1 MIKQIRLKNCQS
13 FEDVTYTFAEDRLNV
28 IVAENDTG
36 KSILYKVLKLAG
48 KPDYYS
54 NAERRDLIRRGA
66 EFAQVTMLFTDGSF
80 GAMQIFKDKTVYS
93 WVEDLEHGVSW
104 WLEPPVELLDR
115 LGLLVS
121 PTESFI
127 ANIIDTDQGL
137 LLVDPRLASNYELV
151 KLIAT
156 CEDLDLIRER
166 VEPLIQEFRSIL
178 LREKDNLGFFNR
190 QLEDTAYVDVEKLE
204 RKRTAVETAEGTA
217 EVVCSLYECI
227 EKLPEFGG
235 DINFDD
241 ALTMVEVLEKL
252 ESLGKVKFPTVG
264 KEIDTRP
271 LEVLELLESAKEMV
285 GQIRF
290 CREGVPVALAN
301 SLITLMQV
309 KECIEQLSIPEEV
322 KGAELVEPLSR
333 LEQVVGLLKEMPDC
347 HAWDKTIEELEKLFS
362 IGGETVDCPIYGKV
376 VFDGKECVADSK

>member
-204 RKRTAVETAEGTA
+204 RKRTAVEAAEGTA
-217 EVVCSLYECI
+217 EVVCSLYERI

-235 DINFDD
+235 AINFDD

-264 KEIDTRP
+264 KEVDARP
-271 LEVLELLESAKEMV
+271 LEVLELLESIKEMV

-290 CREGVPVALAN
+290 CREEVPVVLAN

-333 LEQVVGLLKEMPDC
+333 LEQVGGLLKEMPNC
-347 HAWDKTIEELEKLFS
+347 HAWDETIEELERLFS
-362 IGGETVDCPIYGKV
+362 TGGKTVDCPIYGKV